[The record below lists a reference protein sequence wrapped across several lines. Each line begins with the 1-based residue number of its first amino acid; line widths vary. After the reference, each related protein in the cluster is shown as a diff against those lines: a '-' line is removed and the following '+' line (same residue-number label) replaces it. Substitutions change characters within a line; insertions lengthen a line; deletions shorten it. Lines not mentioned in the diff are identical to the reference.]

1 MKRELEIAEER
12 RLEEMEEALVEE
24 EEVVEE
30 RILGCMV
37 EAIL

>member
-1 MKRELEIAEER
+1 MKRELEIVEER
-12 RLEEMEEALVEE
+12 RLEEMEE

>member
-12 RLEEMEEALVEE
+12 RLEEMEEE